1 MVEDRLSPGAEV
13 VFADGAFV
21 GMRTLVLRV
30 LPARQRVQVLLD
42 ILGRPTPVEVPRTS
56 VVLEKNALADRIPLL
71 AAPHREMLL
80 V

>member
-1 MVEDRLSPGAEV
+1 
-13 VFADGAFV
+13 
-21 GMRTLVLRV
+21 

-42 ILGRPTPVEVPRTS
+42 ILGRPTPVEVPRAS
-56 VVLEKNALADRIPLL
+56 VALERDTLADRVPLL